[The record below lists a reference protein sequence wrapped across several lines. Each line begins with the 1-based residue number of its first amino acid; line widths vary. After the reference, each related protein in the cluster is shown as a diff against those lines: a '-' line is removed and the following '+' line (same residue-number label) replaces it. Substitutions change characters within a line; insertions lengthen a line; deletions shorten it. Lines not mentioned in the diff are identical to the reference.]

1 MLPGEEKRTKATR
14 YGTIYPHRSRALV
27 AACLLLVVF
36 GWAVGTPTAWS
47 APPPPAGLHVADA
60 QLIDATGQ
68 PIRLLGVNRAGTEY
82 ACIQGWGIF
91 DGPHD
96 AASVAAM
103 RTWGINAVRVPL
115 NEQCWLGVEGIPAN
129 LGGAAYQA
137 AIREWVRLLRQAGL
151 YVILDLHWAAP
162 AGTRADDL
170 RPMPDR
176 DYAPIFWREVATAYR
191 DDSAIL
197 FDLFNEP
204 YPDQNRDTEE
214 AWRCWR
220 DGGTCAGVPYQAAG
234 MQELIDAVR
243 GTGAANV
250 ILLAGIQYANAFSR
264 FRTYA
269 PTDPLNNL
277 AASWHSYDFM
287 HWANKVTWDAQVAIP
302 TARIPLV
309 AGEIGQSKCGTD
321 FLLTLLQ
328 WLDEREASYLGWAWN
343 TWGRCDG
350 PVLID
355 NYDGTPSKMGRAFR
369 DHLATQ
375 GTTRLAP
382 PPGTVATVR
391 EVAAAPLSNTTDG
404 SLSLYD
410 DVIPAPFWDSSV
422 GLIAK
427 DPCDTRARAVG
438 RCAYALAFSAW
449 GGFGVARDEPFAT
462 TGFTHLELAVNTH
475 DQPLSDFTVALTGQ
489 VGGTPIQTIALDQ
502 AHVAD
507 DLGDGWLRL
516 TLPLDALNPEGKP
529 VYGVVI
535 RNVSGRN
542 LRTIHLDAL
551 RFVPPTL
558 GIALADGAQASG
570 GLAVSGATPPPARP

>member
-1 MLPGEEKRTKATR
+1 MGSPTVRG
-14 YGTIYPHRSRALV
+14 
-27 AACLLLVVF
+27 AA
-36 GWAVGTPTAWS
+36 
-47 APPPPAGLHVADA
+47 PPAGLRVADA
-60 QLIDATGQ
+60 QLLDATGQ
-68 PIRLLGVNRAGTEY
+68 PVRLLGVNRAGTEY
-82 ACIQGWGIF
+82 ACIQGWRIF

-103 RTWGINAVRVPL
+103 RTWGLNAVRVPL
-115 NEQCWLGVEGIPAN
+115 NEQCWLGVEGVPAN

-137 AIREWVRLLRQAGL
+137 AIREWVRTLRQAGL

-162 AGTRADDL
+162 AGTRADKL
-170 RPMPDR
+170 LPMPDR
-176 DYAPIFWREVATAYR
+176 DYAPTFWREVAAAYR
-191 DDSAIL
+191 DDSAVL

-204 YPDQNRDTEE
+204 YPDHNRDTEE

-243 GTGAANV
+243 GTGAENV
-250 ILLAGIQYANAFSR
+250 ILLGGIQYANAFSR

-287 HWANKVTWDAQVAIP
+287 RWANKVTWDAQVAIP
-302 TARIPLV
+302 TARLPLV
-309 AGEIGQSKCGTD
+309 ASEIGQSECGTD
-321 FLLTLLQ
+321 FLLPLLQ
-328 WLDEREASYLGWAWN
+328 WLDERDASYLGWAWN

-355 NYDGTPSKMGRAFR
+355 DYDGTPSKMGQGFK

-375 GTTRLAP
+375 ETARLAP
-382 PPGTVATVR
+382 PPGA
-391 EVAAAPLSNTTDG
+391 VAAARETAAAPRGTAPDG
-404 SLSLYD
+404 SLTLYD

-422 GLIAK
+422 GLVAK
-427 DPCDTRARAVG
+427 DPCDTRTHVAG

-449 GGFGVARDEPFAT
+449 GGFGVARDAPFSTA
-462 TGFTHLELAVNTH
+462 GFAHLELAVNTH
-475 DQPLSDFTVALTGQ
+475 DQPLSDFTIALTGQ
-489 VGGTPIQTIALDQ
+489 AGGEPVQALALDQ
-502 AHVAD
+502 AHVTD

-516 TLPLDALNPEGKP
+516 TLPLDALNPDNLP
-529 VYGVVI
+529 VYGVVV
-535 RNVSGRN
+535 RNASGRD

-551 RFVPPTL
+551 RFVPPAL
-558 GIALADGAQASG
+558 GTALADGAQASG
-570 GLAVSGATPPPARP
+570 GLAVSGASPPRTAP